1 LGHEWGKEVNG
12 GGGGVLAVW
21 LFGCLVVWLFG
32 CLVAWFLSQ
41 DRGFSAFNNESSD
54 GNSIGY
60 SLRETFAIPSNNTNS
75 TNSTNIYHIY
85 YNSAYLNLK
94 FAMQHLYA
102 WKKRKRVMLS
112 C

>member
-12 GGGGVLAVW
+12 GGGGVLA
-21 LFGCLVVWLFG
+21 VWLFG

-60 SLRETFAIPSNNTNS
+60 SLRETFAIPSNNTNIYHICH
-75 TNSTNIYHIY
+75 IYHIY

-102 WKKRKRVMLS
+102 WKRRKRVMLS